1 MFRAQD
7 LYILIYQEALPPRSR
22 SLVGAKPRLGRLG
35 MPYTER
41 QPPPLISYIQNCYPT
56 LTQIATHLNTMNF
69 APYQD
74 TAPDASRGLSPPPR
88 RSSSR
93 SPAPKSPPPN
103 RPNADPFSSAVLPP
117 PSHFSD
123 EPRGAVNGDLESGR
137 ANVNL
142 FETSLPIRLDFEAM
156 MAYLLLPPA
165 GGVFLLV
172 MEHKSDYVRYAIPR
186 GVKSIDWHEDWP
198 STELGADFD
207 LTGFTLGS
215 QACCSR
221 QSLSVSP
228 FRRPFEC
235 LNLSGASSHPFLVEC
250 TIMDAVRGRY
260 LPHRLLEL
268 PCVS

>member
-1 MFRAQD
+1 
-7 LYILIYQEALPPRSR
+7 
-22 SLVGAKPRLGRLG
+22 
-35 MPYTER
+35 
-41 QPPPLISYIQNCYPT
+41 
-56 LTQIATHLNTMNF
+56 MNF

-123 EPRGAVNGDLESGR
+123 EPRGAINGDFESGR

-186 GVKSIDWHEDWP
+186 GIENLGWHEYWP
-198 STELGADFD
+198 SKELGADFD
-207 LTGFTLGS
+207 VTGFTLGS
-215 QACCSR
+215 QVCCSR
-221 QSLSVSP
+221 QSSSVGS
-228 FRRPFEC
+228 FQRLFEC
-235 LNLSGASSHPFLVEC
+235 LTLSGASPHTFLVERAL
-250 TIMDAVRGRY
+250 MDAIRDRY

-268 PCVS
+268 PCLS